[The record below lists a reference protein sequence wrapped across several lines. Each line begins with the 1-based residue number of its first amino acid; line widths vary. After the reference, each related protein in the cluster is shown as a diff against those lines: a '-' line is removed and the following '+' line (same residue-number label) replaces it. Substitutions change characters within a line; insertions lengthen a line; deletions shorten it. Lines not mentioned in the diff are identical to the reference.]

1 MTRKNGHTYPADE
14 AAAMALSAGLSR
26 IVKALLVHTHYTQ
39 SSLAQA
45 MGYSR
50 ITLNQVLKSTDGR
63 YLWRLPMLCAASRV
77 LGLPVHRLIEAADPN
92 GPGLNLGFMEY
103 MSLPPGPKD
112 GKERLRNLIARTL
125 NSYYGIFPGE
135 KGKAPCERDDYESA
149 YGCRPVEIERGV
161 PTFYGEFVS
170 GKLAERDAVPV
181 IWEALNYAAD
191 HGGLEATPLWV
202 ALKSVCSES

>member
-1 MTRKNGHTYPADE
+1 MRRKNGHTFPADE
-14 AAAMALSAGLSR
+14 EAAMALSAGLSR
-26 IVKALLVHTHYTQ
+26 VVKSLLVYTHYTQ

-92 GPGLNLGFMEY
+92 GPGLTLDFMEY
-103 MSLPPGPKD
+103 LSLPPGPKD
-112 GKERLRNLIARTL
+112 GVERLRKLVVRTL

-135 KGKAPCERDDYESA
+135 KGKAPCERDDYESV

-161 PTFYGEFVS
+161 PTFYREFVS
-170 GKLAERDAVPV
+170 GALAERDAVT
-181 IWEALNYAAD
+181 ILWNALNYAAD
-191 HGGLEATPLWV
+191 HGGLESMPLWL
-202 ALKSVCSES
+202 ALKSVYPEA